1 MPSTASLSVPGV
13 GAIVAGRYEV
23 RDELGHGAQGRVLE
37 ALDRKLGRL
46 VALKILPATER
57 EDAEALQRFHAEARA
72 AARLRHPGIV
82 TVYDTGEGDGFAWM
96 AMELVI
102 GQTLR
107 DALRA
112 SGRQTL
118 PEALRIMR
126 ELLDALDAAHAR
138 GVVHRDVKPSN
149 ILLAVDAEDGLGAVR
164 LADFGIASMAGIGV
178 GRAGDVVGT
187 PAVMAPEQIR
197 GEAIDHRVDLWSAGI
212 VFYELVTGTMP
223 FVGSLPKIYD
233 TILHREP
240 LAPSLLNGDLPSGFD
255 AVLARAL
262 DKDPERRFQ
271 SAREMQGAIA
281 ALAAETADIPAEVSH
296 PPIGGAALAPPPRR
310 LPPSRYGIGLALAFL
325 TGAATGVGG
334 LLAVA
339 PEWFPSVPSGIAVAA
354 APSAAMREPV
364 REPEAGSTG
373 ATVSAALPP
382 AVAEASPA
390 EPERE
395 PEAGGAGATASAA
408 LAPAVAEASP
418 AETVRE
424 PEAGSTA
431 ATASAA
437 LAPAV
442 AEASPSELVR
452 EPEAGGT
459 GATATAAL
467 PPSVAE
473 ASPSEPA
480 REPEPGSSEAAAP
493 AAPPTEERAADA
505 APPAP
510 VVAPTAKPLRS
521 VRRAADSRHDPER
534 SQSPQRAGL
543 PPADAPACQPDSP
556 QVATGNHPRF
566 GRFVLR
572 WSQPTA
578 YRVQALPA
586 GLRLDFDAQPCI
598 TLPEGMPLPRNIR
611 AVRAGPGFVEIDLV
625 PGSEI
630 RHFTLDRR
638 TVVDAYD

>member
-46 VALKILPATER
+46 VALKILPAAER

-281 ALAAETADIPAEVSH
+281 ALAAETANIPAEVSY

-339 PEWFPSVPSGIAVAA
+339 PERFPSVPSGIAVAA

-395 PEAGGAGATASAA
+395 PEAGG
-408 LAPAVAEASP
+408 
-418 AETVRE
+418 
-424 PEAGSTA
+424 
-431 ATASAA
+431 
-437 LAPAV
+437 
-442 AEASPSELVR
+442 
-452 EPEAGGT
+452 T
-459 GATATAAL
+459 GATAAAAL

>member
-46 VALKILPATER
+46 VALKILPAAER

-72 AARLRHPGIV
+72 AARLRHPAIV

-112 SGRQTL
+112 AGTPPL
-118 PEALRIMR
+118 PEALRIIR

-255 AVLARAL
+255 AVLGRAL

-271 SAREMQGAIA
+271 SAREMQAAIA
-281 ALAAETADIPAEVSH
+281 ALAAETDDIPAEVSH

-310 LPPSRYGIGLALAFL
+310 LALSRYGIGLALAFL

-339 PEWFPSVPSGIAVAA
+339 PERFPPLPSVIALAA
-354 APSAAMREPV
+354 APTAAMREPL

-390 EPERE
+390 ETVRE
-395 PEAGGAGATASAA
+395 PEAGGTGASASAA

-418 AETVRE
+418 AEPERE

-437 LAPAV
+437 VAPAV
-442 AEASPSELVR
+442 AEASPSELV
-452 EPEAGGT
+452 
-459 GATATAAL
+459 
-467 PPSVAE
+467 
-473 ASPSEPA
+473 

-510 VVAPTAKPLRS
+510 VAVPAVKPLP
-521 VRRAADSRHDPER
+521 VAGHAADSRDDPER
-534 SQSPQRAGL
+534 SQSPQRAVL

-611 AVRAGPGFVEIDLV
+611 AVRTGPGFVEIDLV
-625 PGSEI
+625 PGREI